1 PVFFTYLL
9 PFTNSPTSKSQSTC
23 THKRTFNHSSK
34 MALTLYDIS
43 IVPFIK
49 SLKTLTKL
57 LEKGQAH
64 FEDESKI
71 INAKLVDDMGDLIFQ
86 VQRVS
91 DSAKG
96 LAVRVGG
103 AENVALPDNETDFAG
118 LYKRINSTI
127 EILESLPSTCTDG
140 KEDSEVVLQL
150 PSGDLKFTA
159 KDYVL
164 NFATPNFYFHV
175 VTAYDILRKEGVP
188 VGKFDFLGRR

>member
-1 PVFFTYLL
+1 
-9 PFTNSPTSKSQSTC
+9 
-23 THKRTFNHSSK
+23 

-49 SLKTLTKL
+49 NLKTLSKL

-140 KEDSEVVLQL
+140 KEDLEVVLKL
-150 PSGDLKFTA
+150 PNGDLKFTA

-188 VGKFDFLGRR
+188 LGKFDFLGRR

>member
-1 PVFFTYLL
+1 
-9 PFTNSPTSKSQSTC
+9 
-23 THKRTFNHSSK
+23 

-49 SLKTLTKL
+49 SLKTLTTSPEL

-175 VTAYDILRKEGVP
+175 VTAYNILRKEGVP